1 MSLFCIIVAAIVF
14 ASLLSPLA
22 YFALMLIVGAYSSWK
37 EDREARRLENV
48 SRAAPSPAAQPPPQP
63 AAQPPP
69 QPAAAPHPDV
79 MRPALAARKT
89 GTDDAK
95 AADARLALCLAL
107 RGGKGRT
114 PAESGPQNLTPRL
127 GGWSAFGWMV
137 LGGLL
142 TLILVFL
149 ALVSLLAYY
158 NQPAPAAPETTP
170 TGEIGRILDATQ
182 APRTLLDAAFEEQPK
197 VAMPPAEKPAAAA
210 DQKNYFWTCSMHPE
224 VKTDKP
230 GNCPKCGM
238 TLAPVGEAATAP
250 TPVTQKLCPVT
261 GDPIDPKIHVD
272 YNRRRIYFCCEMCP
286 PIFRKDPEKYLK
298 KLDEQMGMKT
308 QAADDAKPAAA
319 NPPLEPSHAGK
330 GAHVTAVDND
340 AKTASIDLGSEDG
353 VAEGMAFMIYNA
365 AEKRYLATLT
375 IKIVSKKSAAGDL
388 SVIRGAIKV
397 NYSAARIPNS

>member
-1 MSLFCIIVAAIVF
+1 
-14 ASLLSPLA
+14 
-22 YFALMLIVGAYSSWK
+22 
-37 EDREARRLENV
+37 
-48 SRAAPSPAAQPPPQP
+48 
-63 AAQPPP
+63 
-69 QPAAAPHPDV
+69 
-79 MRPALAARKT
+79 
-89 GTDDAK
+89 
-95 AADARLALCLAL
+95 
-107 RGGKGRT
+107 
-114 PAESGPQNLTPRL
+114 
-127 GGWSAFGWMV
+127 MV

-149 ALVSLLAYY
+149 ALVSFLAYY
-158 NQPAPAAPETTP
+158 NQPAPAPQAGRLPFISPQDWAVIHNALLPPEP
-170 TGEIGRILDATQ
+170 G
-182 APRTLLDAAFEEQPK
+182 
-197 VAMPPAEKPAAAA
+197 AA
-210 DQKNYFWTCSMHPE
+210 DQKLYYWTCSMHPE
-224 VKTDKP
+224 VKSDKP

-308 QAADDAKPAAA
+308 QAADDAKPAAT